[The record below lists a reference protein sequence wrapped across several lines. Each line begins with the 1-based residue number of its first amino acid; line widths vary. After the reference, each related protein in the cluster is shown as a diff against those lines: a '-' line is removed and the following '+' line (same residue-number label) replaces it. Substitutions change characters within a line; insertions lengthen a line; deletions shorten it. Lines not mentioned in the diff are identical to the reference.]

1 MKRHAIAL
9 AALGLVSGLANA
21 QSSVTLYGVVDMAVE
36 RVKGATSLTRA
47 TSGQQQ
53 GSRWGLRGV
62 EDLGGGLKATFL
74 LESGFNADVGTM
86 GQGNRLFG
94 RQGYVGLGGNWGTV
108 RLGRQYTPMDDI
120 ASIIGTKVYDV
131 VSVVP
136 IIGNGDFNRVDN
148 AITYVSPTIAN
159 TVFQLQ
165 YSLGEERVST
175 NTSADFAKQV
185 SAHALYAQGPWTLG
199 LSLMQVADADGVLA
213 GKQGRDAL
221 LFVGAYDFG
230 PVKLT
235 GYYDIEDKAA
245 EKLKLFGLAAAFKVG
260 ENTVVS
266 VGAAQAKNVNGS
278 AAAASDDAKI
288 YTLQASHNL
297 SKRTALYGH
306 LTAVSN
312 DTAAAL
318 GFNSPVAGQSSN
330 GIQVGIRHRF

>member
-1 MKRHAIAL
+1 MKKHAIAL
-9 AALGLVSGLANA
+9 AALGLVSGYASA
-21 QSSVTLYGVVDMAVE
+21 QSSVTLYGVVDVALE
-36 RVKGATSLTRA
+36 RVKGATSVTRV

-53 GSRWGLRGV
+53 GSRWGLRGT

-74 LESGFNADVGTM
+74 LESGFNADVGTL
-86 GQGNRLFG
+86 GQGGRLFG

-136 IIGNGDFNRVDN
+136 IIGNGDYNRVDN
-148 AITYVSPTIAN
+148 AITYVSPTVAS

-165 YSLGEERVST
+165 YSLGEERAS
-175 NTSADFAKQV
+175 NNASADFGKQV

-213 GKQGRDAL
+213 GKQGKDAL

-235 GYYDIEDKAA
+235 GYYDVEDKAV
-245 EKLKLFGLAAAFKVG
+245 EKLKLFGLAVAFKFG
-260 ENTVVS
+260 ETTVS

-288 YTLQASHNL
+288 YTLQATHNL

-318 GFNSPVAGQSSN
+318 GFNSPVAGSSSN

>member
-1 MKRHAIAL
+1 MKRNAIAL
-9 AALGLVSGLANA
+9 AALGLISGMASA

-36 RVKGATSLTRA
+36 RVKGATSLTRV

-74 LESGFNADVGTM
+74 LESGFNADVGTL
-86 GQGNRLFG
+86 GQGGRLFG
-94 RQGYVGLGGNWGTV
+94 RQGYVGLGGQWGTV
-108 RLGRQYTPMDDI
+108 RLGRQYTPMDDV

-136 IIGNGDFNRVDN
+136 IIGNGDYNRVDN
-148 AITYVSPTIAN
+148 AITYVSPTIAS

-165 YSLGEERVST
+165 YSLGEERAST

-185 SAHALYAQGPWTLG
+185 SAHAIHAQGPWTLG

-235 GYYDIEDKAA
+235 GYYDIEDKAV

-260 ENTVVS
+260 EATVVS
-266 VGAAQAKNVNGS
+266 VGAAQARNVNGS

-288 YTLQASHNL
+288 YTLQATHNL

>member
-1 MKRHAIAL
+1 MKRNAIAL
-9 AALGLVSGLANA
+9 AALGLVSGMASA
-21 QSSVTLYGVVDMAVE
+21 QSSVTLYGVVDVAVE
-36 RVKGATSLTRA
+36 RVKGATSLTRV

-74 LESGFNADVGTM
+74 LESGFNADVGTL
-86 GQGNRLFG
+86 GQGGRLFG
-94 RQGYVGLGGNWGTV
+94 RQGYVGLGGGWGTV

-120 ASIIGTKVYDV
+120 ASIAGTKVYDV
-131 VSVVP
+131 MSVVP
-136 IIGNGDFNRVDN
+136 IIGNGDYNRVDN
-148 AITYVSPTIAN
+148 AITYVSPTIAS

-230 PVKLT
+230 TFKLT

-245 EKLKLFGLAAAFKVG
+245 EKLKLFGLAAAFKLG
-260 ENTVVS
+260 ENTTVS
-266 VGAAQAKNVNGS
+266 VAAAQARNVNG
-278 AAAASDDAKI
+278 AAGADDAKI

-297 SKRTALYGH
+297 SKRTALYSH

-312 DTAAAL
+312 DGSAAL
-318 GFNSPVAGQSSN
+318 GFNSPVAGSSSN

>member
-1 MKRHAIAL
+1 MKRNAIAL
-9 AALGLVSGLANA
+9 AALGLVSGMASA
-21 QSSVTLYGVVDMAVE
+21 QSSVTLYGVVDVAVE
-36 RVKGATSLTRA
+36 RVKGATSLTRV

-74 LESGFNADVGTM
+74 LESGFNADVGTL
-86 GQGNRLFG
+86 GQGGRLFG
-94 RQGYVGLGGNWGTV
+94 RQGYVGLGGGWGTV

-120 ASIIGTKVYDV
+120 AGIAGTKVYDV
-131 VSVVP
+131 MSVVP
-136 IIGNGDFNRVDN
+136 IIGNGDYNRVDN
-148 AITYVSPTIAN
+148 AITYVSPTIAS

-230 PVKLT
+230 TFKLT

-245 EKLKLFGLAAAFKVG
+245 EKLKLFGLAAAFKLG
-260 ENTVVS
+260 ENTTVS
-266 VGAAQAKNVNGS
+266 VGAAQARNVNG
-278 AAAASDDAKI
+278 AAGADDAKI

-297 SKRTALYGH
+297 SKRTALYSH

-312 DTAAAL
+312 DGSAAL
-318 GFNSPVAGQSSN
+318 GFNSPVAGSSSN